1 MSQKCFLII
10 FNNKKKTNMENFKNF
25 LSKNFTL
32 IVFTFLIIGWLKGCG
47 DSKELGKINDDIKA
61 IKDSTYTKAELNKQL
76 KIMSLETEKRFIQS
90 TDRKILDVNRQ
101 TQIDLELEKLK

>member
-1 MSQKCFLII
+1 
-10 FNNKKKTNMENFKNF
+10 MENFKKF

-32 IVFTFLIIGWLKGCG
+32 IVFIFLIIGLFKGCG
-47 DSKELGKINDDIKA
+47 YSKELCKINDDIKA
-61 IKDSTYTKAELNKQL
+61 IKDSTYTKVELNKQL

>member
-1 MSQKCFLII
+1 
-10 FNNKKKTNMENFKNF
+10 MENFKKF

-32 IVFTFLIIGWLKGCG
+32 IVFIFLITGWFKGCG

-61 IKDSTYTKAELNKQL
+61 IKDSTYTKTELDKQL

-101 TQIDLELEKLK
+101 AQIDLELEKLK

>member
-1 MSQKCFLII
+1 
-10 FNNKKKTNMENFKNF
+10 MENFKKF

-32 IVFTFLIIGWLKGCG
+32 IVFIFLIIGWFKGCG

-61 IKDSTYTKAELNKQL
+61 IKDSTYTKVELNKQL

-101 TQIDLELEKLK
+101 TQIYLELEKLK

>member
-1 MSQKCFLII
+1 
-10 FNNKKKTNMENFKNF
+10 MENFRNFLKKNF
-25 LSKNFTL
+25 IT
-32 IVFTFLIIGWLKGCG
+32 IVFILMTLNYFGSCSDNRELVKLR
-47 DSKELGKINDDIKA
+47 KEITA
-61 IKDSTYTKAELNKQL
+61 IKDSTYTKTELEKQL

>member
-1 MSQKCFLII
+1 
-10 FNNKKKTNMENFKNF
+10 MENFKKF

-32 IVFTFLIIGWLKGCG
+32 IVFIFLIIGWFKGCG
-47 DSKELGKINDDIKA
+47 DSKELGKINDDIKS

>member
-1 MSQKCFLII
+1 M
-10 FNNKKKTNMENFKNF
+10 
-25 LSKNFTL
+25 
-32 IVFTFLIIGWLKGCG
+32 IIGWFKGCG

>member
-1 MSQKCFLII
+1 M
-10 FNNKKKTNMENFKNF
+10 
-25 LSKNFTL
+25 
-32 IVFTFLIIGWLKGCG
+32 IIGWLKGYG

-61 IKDSTYTKAELNKQL
+61 IKDSTYTKTELDKQL

-101 TQIDLELEKLK
+101 AQIDLELENLK

>member
-1 MSQKCFLII
+1 
-10 FNNKKKTNMENFKNF
+10 MENFKKF

-32 IVFTFLIIGWLKGCG
+32 IVFIFLIIGWLKGCG

-61 IKDSTYTKAELNKQL
+61 IKDSTYTKTELDKQL

-101 TQIDLELEKLK
+101 TQIDLELENLK

>member
-1 MSQKCFLII
+1 
-10 FNNKKKTNMENFKNF
+10 MENFKKF

-32 IVFTFLIIGWLKGCG
+32 IVFIFLIIGWFKGCG
-47 DSKELGKINDDIKA
+47 DSKELGKINDDVKA
-61 IKDSTYTKAELNKQL
+61 IKDSTYTKAELDKQL

-101 TQIDLELEKLK
+101 AQIDSELEKLK

>member
-1 MSQKCFLII
+1 
-10 FNNKKKTNMENFKNF
+10 MENFKKF

-32 IVFTFLIIGWLKGCG
+32 IVFIFLIIGWLKGCG

-61 IKDSTYTKAELNKQL
+61 IKDSTYTKTELDKQL

>member
-1 MSQKCFLII
+1 
-10 FNNKKKTNMENFKNF
+10 MENFKKF

-32 IVFTFLIIGWLKGCG
+32 IVFIFLIIGWLKGCG
-47 DSKELGKINDDIKA
+47 DSKELGKINDEIKA
-61 IKDSTYTKAELNKQL
+61 IKDSTYTKSELDKQL

>member
-1 MSQKCFLII
+1 
-10 FNNKKKTNMENFKNF
+10 MENFKKF

-32 IVFTFLIIGWLKGCG
+32 IVFIFLIIGWLKGCG
-47 DSKELGKINDDIKA
+47 DSKEIGKISDDIKA
-61 IKDSTYTKAELNKQL
+61 IKDSTYTKVELNKQL

-101 TQIDLELEKLK
+101 AQIDLELENLK

>member
-1 MSQKCFLII
+1 
-10 FNNKKKTNMENFKNF
+10 MENFKKF

-32 IVFTFLIIGWLKGCG
+32 IVFIFLIIGWFKGCG

-61 IKDSTYTKAELNKQL
+61 IKDSTYTKAELDKQL

-101 TQIDLELEKLK
+101 AQIDSEQEKLK

>member
-1 MSQKCFLII
+1 
-10 FNNKKKTNMENFKNF
+10 MENFKKF

-32 IVFTFLIIGWLKGCG
+32 IVLIFLIIGWLKGCG

-61 IKDSTYTKAELNKQL
+61 IKDSTYTKTELDKQL

-101 TQIDLELEKLK
+101 AQIDLELEKLK

>member
-1 MSQKCFLII
+1 
-10 FNNKKKTNMENFKNF
+10 MENFKKF

-32 IVFTFLIIGWLKGCG
+32 IVFIFLIIGWFKGCG

-61 IKDSTYTKAELNKQL
+61 IKDSTYTKVELNKQL

>member
-1 MSQKCFLII
+1 
-10 FNNKKKTNMENFKNF
+10 MENFRNFLKKNF
-25 LSKNFTL
+25 IT
-32 IVFTFLIIGWLKGCG
+32 IVFILMTLNYFGSCSDNRELVKLR
-47 DSKELGKINDDIKA
+47 KEITA
-61 IKDSTYTKAELNKQL
+61 IKDSTYTKTELDKQL

>member
-1 MSQKCFLII
+1 
-10 FNNKKKTNMENFKNF
+10 MENFKKF

-32 IVFTFLIIGWLKGCG
+32 IVFIFLIIGWFKGCG

>member
-1 MSQKCFLII
+1 
-10 FNNKKKTNMENFKNF
+10 MENFKKF

-32 IVFTFLIIGWLKGCG
+32 IVFIFLIIGWLKGCG
-47 DSKELGKINDDIKA
+47 DSKELGKINEDIKA
-61 IKDSTYTKAELNKQL
+61 IKDSTYTKTELDKQL

-101 TQIDLELEKLK
+101 TQIDLELENLK